1 MMDFGH
7 FSLMGYRDKGYPTER
22 VFKEHL
28 EQVKLADQLGFEIA
42 WFAEHHFSNYC
53 TCSSPLMMAAACAPI
68 TENIRLGTAV
78 IVSPL
83 YEPSRVLAEIG
94 MVDAISGGRLVLGVG
109 SGYQP
114 YEFERFGTEI
124 EKSKEMMEEFLEMV
138 ELAFTQTVFT
148 YEGKHYQMPETHISA
163 RTVNGVPEIWIAG
176 DGKAGHRMAAR
187 RGYVPMFTGRW
198 KGADYI
204 GEMRARLEKAWV
216 AEGKDPTVLPNGYQ
230 RFLCVTES
238 RAEAL
243 DYVDHC
249 RHQIRLASALRR
261 RAEVMNDGMMNEI
274 PFPDEPPLEEMVDNL
289 LVGDCETIAE
299 RLAAEIRAGKPSH
312 VMFHVQVGGSGQAQ
326 ALNSMEKFASDIRP
340 MLEKELGPLKNLGTP
355 LPMAAE

>member
-1 MMDFGH
+1 
-7 FSLMGYRDKGYPTER
+7 
-22 VFKEHL
+22 
-28 EQVKLADQLGFEIA
+28 

-53 TCSSPLMMAAACAPI
+53 TCPSPLMMAAACAPI
-68 TENIRLGTAV
+68 TEKIRLGTAV

-114 YEFERFGTEI
+114 YEFERFGTDI
-124 EKSKEMMEEFLEMV
+124 EKSKEMMEEFLELV
-138 ELAFTQTVFT
+138 ERAFTQTAFT

-176 DGKAGHRMAAR
+176 DGEAGHRMAAR

-198 KGADYI
+198 KGAEYI

-216 AEGKDPTVLPNGYQ
+216 AEGMDPKVLPNGYQ

-238 RAEAL
+238 QAEAL
-243 DYVDHC
+243 EYVDHC

-340 MLEKELGPLKNLGTP
+340 MLEKELGPLKDLGTP
-355 LPMAAE
+355 LRMAAE